1 MAAWRTS
8 LVGEIL
14 TAGRAMGPKVT
25 GETLVATDGFSARY
39 DLDREAGVFSRPGH
53 ALYGT
58 SYIGRVLVLD
68 RAKGGVASAW
78 MFNEMVARGKAPA
91 ALLLN
96 WSNPVLAQGAAL
108 AGLTLADAF
117 EVDLTAALRTGD
129 LVEVDPAART
139 VRILT
144 RAAP

>member
-1 MAAWRTS
+1 MA
-8 LVGEIL
+8 EIL
-14 TAGRAMGPKVT
+14 TAGRAMGPQVT
-25 GETLVATDGFSARY
+25 GEALVATDGFSARY

-58 SYIGRVLVLD
+58 SYVGRVLVLD

-91 ALLLN
+91 ALLMN

-108 AGLTLADAF
+108 AGLTLADGFATDIT
-117 EVDLTAALRTGD
+117 EALKTGD
-129 LVEVDPAART
+129 LVEIDPSSKT
-139 VRILT
+139 VRLLSRSEEPT
-144 RAAP
+144 R

>member
-1 MAAWRTS
+1 MSET
-8 LVGEIL
+8 I

-25 GETLVATDGFSARY
+25 GEALVATDGFSARY
-39 DLDREAGVFSRPGH
+39 DLDRIKGVFSRPSH

-58 SYIGRVLVLD
+58 SYVGRVLVLD

-78 MFNEMVARGKAPA
+78 MFNEMVASGVAPA
-91 ALLLN
+91 ALLMN

-117 EVDLTAALRTGD
+117 ETDITEAVRTGD
-129 LVEVDPAART
+129 LLEVDPEAGT
-139 VRILT
+139 VRILE
-144 RAAP
+144 RAAA